1 MMKQLTRFV
10 LRHKRL
16 VAAGWILLT
25 LVGMAAAGP
34 ASEALDQRFSV
45 PDREGWETSQQILRT
60 YGNGGENPPMVP
72 VVKLP
77 QGKTVN
83 SPGVRAELRKLER
96 TARKAVPG
104 SRIAGFGSTGDK
116 GFISRDGS
124 TAFVYLF
131 PPLAEDPF
139 SGNVDRQRDLR
150 EAMGKVTVAGAPVR
164 LTGYDALYDSS
175 GTADEGPGVL
185 LEALIGGVGA
195 LVVLVFVFGSWLAL
209 VPLAMAICS
218 ILVSF
223 LLLFGLTQIT
233 EVSPIVQFLVALI
246 GLGVSIDYALLI
258 VVRWREEREK
268 GLEGDEAVTAA
279 MATAGRAV
287 VFSGTTVA
295 VGLLALI
302 ALPLPFLRSMGYGGL
317 LIPLVA
323 TLVAITLLPVILA
336 TIGPRLDRRR
346 IRRRR
351 EQHVTRWQRWS
362 EGVVRR
368 RWVAALLS
376 IGVLVALVLPATN
389 LHLGNADPDTLAKS
403 GPAREGL
410 NALAESGIGKGAIAP
425 TETLAPEADAAKVA
439 SAQAEVE
446 GVHGAMA
453 PDGPD
458 WRRKGQAVINAVPRE
473 GDETSAGRGAVQ
485 NLIDAAHNASPDARV
500 GGSGPLNADFI
511 DAVYGSFPLM
521 IALISLLTFL
531 LLARAFRSLL
541 LPLKAVILNVFS
553 VGAAW
558 GVLALVWQN
567 GHGSDEIWGI
577 AATGSISSWIPL
589 MVFAFLYGLSMDYEV
604 FILARMREEYDRT
617 GDTNQAVVF
626 GLARTGRLVTSA
638 ALILFLAFA
647 ALASGPETDVK
658 ILATGLAAGIL
669 LDATVIRALLVPAV
683 VSLFGRWNWWLP
695 PGAARLLRVRPS
707 PEPATEPGAA

>member
-1 MMKQLTRFV
+1 MMQELTRRV
-10 LRHKRL
+10 LRHKKL
-16 VAAGWILLT
+16 VVAAWVVLT

-45 PDREGWETSQQILRT
+45 PGREGWETSQEILEL
-60 YGNGGENPPMVP
+60 YGNGGETLPLIP
-72 VVKLP
+72 VVSLP
-77 QGKTVN
+77 DGVTAG
-83 SPGVRAELRKLER
+83 SPEVRAELREVER
-96 TARKAVPG
+96 VTREAVPG
-104 SRIAGFGSTGDK
+104 SRVAGFGSTGD
-116 GFISRDGS
+116 GTFISEDGR
-124 TAFVYLF
+124 TAFVYAF
-131 PPLAEDPF
+131 PGRTDDPF
-139 SGNVDRQRDLR
+139 GANVDAQRDL
-150 EAMGKVTVAGAPVR
+150 EKALEGQTVAGAPVL

-175 GTADEGPGVL
+175 GEGDEGPGVL
-185 LEALIGGVGA
+185 LEAVLGGVGA
-195 LVVLVFVFGSWLAL
+195 LVVLVFVFGSPLAL
-209 VPLAMAICS
+209 VPLGMAICS

-223 LLLFGLTQIT
+223 LLLWGLTALT

-258 VVRWREEREK
+258 VVRWREEREN
-268 GLEGDEAVTAA
+268 GVEGDEAVVAA
-279 MATAGRAV
+279 MGTAGRAV

-295 VGLLALI
+295 VGLLALV

-323 TLVAITLLPVILA
+323 TVVAVTLLPVILA

-346 IRRRR
+346 IRRRDR
-351 EQHVTRWQRWS
+351 SQAFWQRWS
-362 EGVVRR
+362 ETVVRR
-368 RWVAALLS
+368 RGLAAVMAMAILAAL
-376 IGVLVALVLPATN
+376 VVPATD
-389 LHLGNADPDTLAKS
+389 LHMGNADPDTIAKA
-403 GPAREGL
+403 GAARDGL
-410 NALAESGIGKGAIAP
+410 NALSDSGIGKGAIAP
-425 TETLAPEADAAKVA
+425 IETLVSEAGVGTVV
-439 SAQAEVE
+439 SAQAAVD
-446 GVHGAMA
+446 GVHGAVSPEGA
-453 PDGPD
+453 D
-458 WRRKGQAVINAVPRE
+458 WRREGQALVAAVPRE
-473 GDETSAGRGAVQ
+473 GDETQAGRDTVQ
-485 NLIDAAHNASPDARV
+485 GVIDAAHSASPNARV

-511 DAVYGSFPLM
+511 DAVYGAFPLM
-521 IALISLLTFL
+521 IVLISILTFL

-541 LPLKAVILNVFS
+541 LPAKAVVLNVIS

-577 AATGSISSWIPL
+577 AATGSIASWIPL

-604 FILARMREEYDRT
+604 FILARIREEYDRT
-617 GDTNQAVVF
+617 RDTDEAVVF

-669 LDATVIRALLVPAV
+669 VDATVVRALLVPAV

-695 PGAARLLRVRPS
+695 PGMARLLRVPPS
-707 PEPATEPGAA
+707 PDPAASRA

>member
-1 MMKQLTRFV
+1 VIQQLTRRV
-10 LRHKRL
+10 LRHKKL
-16 VAAGWILLT
+16 VVAAWVVLT

-45 PDREGWETSQQILRT
+45 PGREGWETSQEILEL
-60 YGNGGENPPMVP
+60 YGNGGETLPLIP
-72 VVKLP
+72 VVSLP
-77 QGKTVN
+77 DGVTAG
-83 SPGVRAELRKLER
+83 SPEVRAELREVER
-96 TARKAVPG
+96 VTREAVPG
-104 SRIAGFGSTGDK
+104 SRVAGFGSTGD
-116 GFISRDGS
+116 GTFISEDGR
-124 TAFVYLF
+124 TAFVYAF
-131 PPLAEDPF
+131 PGRTDDPF
-139 SGNVDRQRDLR
+139 GANVDAQRDL
-150 EAMGKVTVAGAPVR
+150 EKALEGQTVAGAPVL

-175 GTADEGPGVL
+175 GEGDEGPGVL
-185 LEALIGGVGA
+185 LEAVLGGVGA
-195 LVVLVFVFGSWLAL
+195 LVVLVFVFGSPLAL
-209 VPLAMAICS
+209 VPLGMAICS

-223 LLLFGLTQIT
+223 LLLWGLTALT

-258 VVRWREEREK
+258 VVRWREEREN
-268 GLEGDEAVTAA
+268 GVEGDEAVVAA
-279 MATAGRAV
+279 MGTAGRAV

-295 VGLLALI
+295 VGLLALV

-323 TLVAITLLPVILA
+323 TVVAVTLLPVILA

-346 IRRRR
+346 IRRRDR
-351 EQHVTRWQRWS
+351 SQAFWQRWS
-362 EGVVRR
+362 ETVVRR
-368 RWVAALLS
+368 RGLAAVIAMAILAAL
-376 IGVLVALVLPATN
+376 VVPATD
-389 LHLGNADPDTLAKS
+389 LHMGNADPDTIAKAGAAS
-403 GPAREGL
+403 DGL
-410 NALAESGIGKGAIAP
+410 NALNDSGIGKGAIAP
-425 TETLAPEADAAKVA
+425 IETLVSEAGVGTVV
-439 SAQAEVE
+439 SAQAAVD
-446 GVHGAMA
+446 GVHGAVSPEGA
-453 PDGPD
+453 D
-458 WRRKGQAVINAVPRE
+458 WRREGQALVAAVPRE
-473 GDETSAGRGAVQ
+473 GDETQAGRDTVQ
-485 NLIDAAHNASPDARV
+485 GVIDAAHSASPNARV

-511 DAVYGSFPLM
+511 DAVYGAFPLM
-521 IALISLLTFL
+521 IVLISILTFL

-541 LPLKAVILNVFS
+541 LPAKAVVLNVIS

-577 AATGSISSWIPL
+577 AATGSIASWIPL

-604 FILARMREEYDRT
+604 FILARIREEYDRT
-617 GDTNQAVVF
+617 RDTDEAVVF

-669 LDATVIRALLVPAV
+669 VDATVVRALLVPAV

-695 PGAARLLRVRPS
+695 PGMARLLRVPPS
-707 PEPATEPGAA
+707 PDPAASRA

>member
-1 MMKQLTRFV
+1 MLSRLTRTV

-16 VAAGWILLT
+16 VAIGWIVLT
-25 LVGMAAAGP
+25 LVGVAAAGP

-45 PDREGWETSQQILRT
+45 PDREGWETSQEILRV
-60 YGNGGENPPMVP
+60 YGNGGESPPFVP

-77 QGKTVN
+77 GGTTA
-83 SPGVRAELRKLER
+83 SEPEARSELRRVEQV
-96 TARKAVPG
+96 AQKAVPG
-104 SRIAGFGSTGDK
+104 SRVAGFGSTGDPT
-116 GFISRDGS
+116 FTSEDGR
-124 TAFVYLF
+124 TAFIYVF
-131 PPLAEDPF
+131 PRRSEDPF
-139 SGNVDRQRDLR
+139 AGNIDANRMLR
-150 EAMGKVTVAGAPVR
+150 TALRGETVAGQPVL

-175 GTADEGPGVL
+175 GEADEGPGVL
-185 LEALIGGVGA
+185 LEAVLGGAGA
-195 LVVLVFVFGSWLAL
+195 LVVLAFVFGSLLAL

-223 LLLFGLTQIT
+223 LLLWGLTAVT
-233 EVSPIVQFLVALI
+233 DVSPIVQFLIALI
-246 GLGVSIDYALLI
+246 GLGVSIDYALII

-268 GLEGDEAVTAA
+268 GLGNEEAVVAA

-295 VGLLALI
+295 VGLLALVAI
-302 ALPLPFLRSMGYGGL
+302 PLPFLRSMGYGGL

-346 IRRRR
+346 LRRRDQSHR
-351 EQHVTRWQRWS
+351 FWERWS
-362 EGVVRR
+362 TGVVRHR
-368 RWVAALLS
+368 GVAAL
-376 IGVLVALVLPATN
+376 VAVAILAALLIPATN
-389 LHLGNADPDTLAKS
+389 LHLGNADPDTIAKE
-403 GPAREGL
+403 GAAKEGL
-410 NALAESGIGKGAIAP
+410 ALLEESGIGKGAIAP
-425 TETLAPEADAAKVA
+425 IETLVPQDDAQAVV
-439 SAQAEVE
+439 SAQAEVG
-446 GVHGAMA
+446 GVHGAVA
-453 PDGPD
+453 PEGPD
-458 WRRKGQAVINAVPRE
+458 WRREGLALVSAAPRE
-473 GDETSAGRGAVQ
+473 GDESGAGRDTVQ
-485 NLIDAAHNASPDARV
+485 EVIDAAHSASPDARV

-521 IALISLLTFL
+521 IALIAVLTFL

-541 LPLKAVILNVFS
+541 LPAKAVVLNVLS
-553 VGAAW
+553 IGAAW
-558 GVLALVWQN
+558 GIMTLVWQE
-567 GHGSDEIWGI
+567 GHGSEEIWGI
-577 AATGSISSWIPL
+577 AATGSIASWIPL

-617 GDTNQAVVF
+617 GDTDEAVVF
-626 GLARTGRLVTSA
+626 GLGRTGRLVTSA

-695 PGAARLLRVRPS
+695 PSAARLLRVPPS
-707 PEPATEPGAA
+707 PEPAPESGAA

>member
-1 MMKQLTRFV
+1 MLETLTRRV

-16 VAAGWILLT
+16 VALSWILLT
-25 LVGMAAAGP
+25 IVGMAAAGP

-45 PDREGWETSQQILRT
+45 PGREGWETSQEILKLF
-60 YGNGGENPPMVP
+60 GNGGESPPLVP
-72 VVKLP
+72 VVQLP
-77 QGKTVN
+77 EGGPTAAAA
-83 SPGVRAELRKLER
+83 RAELLRVEQEAKE
-96 TARKAVPG
+96 AVPG
-104 SRIAGFGSTGDK
+104 SRVAGFGSTGDPT
-116 GFISRDGS
+116 FTSEDGR
-124 TAFVYLF
+124 TAFLYVF
-131 PPLAEDPF
+131 PRRSADPF
-139 SGNVDRQRDLR
+139 AGNIDAQRDLR
-150 EAMGKVTVAGAPVR
+150 DALRDTQVAGAPV
-164 LTGYDALYDSS
+164 LVTGYDALYDSS
-175 GTADEGPGVL
+175 GEADEGPGVL
-185 LEALIGGVGA
+185 LEALLGGVGA
-195 LVVLVFVFGSWLAL
+195 LVVLVFVFGSFLAL

-223 LLLFGLTQIT
+223 LLLWGLTAIT
-233 EVSPIVQFLVALI
+233 DVSPIVQFLVALI
-246 GLGVSIDYALLI
+246 GLGVSIDYALII

-268 GLEGDEAVTAA
+268 GLEGDEAVVAA
-279 MATAGRAV
+279 MKTAGRAV

-346 IRRRR
+346 IRRRDR
-351 EQHVTRWQRWS
+351 SNVFWERWS
-362 EGVVRR
+362 AAVVRR
-368 RWVAALLS
+368 RGFAAFAALAML
-376 IGVLVALVLPATN
+376 IALLIPATN
-389 LHLGNADPDTLAKS
+389 LHLGNADPDTIAKAGS
-403 GPAREGL
+403 AKEGL
-410 NALAESGIGKGAIAP
+410 DLLADSGIGKGAIAP
-425 TETLAPEADAAKVA
+425 IETLVREGDAPAVT
-439 SAQAEVE
+439 SAEAEVE
-446 GVHGAMA
+446 GVHGAVA
-453 PDGPD
+453 PEGPD
-458 WRRKGQAVINAVPRE
+458 WRRDGQAVISAAPRE
-473 GDETSAGRGAVQ
+473 GDESEAGRDTVQ
-485 NLIDAAHNASPDARV
+485 NVIDAAHSASSDARL

-521 IALISLLTFL
+521 IALISVLTFL

-541 LPLKAVILNVFS
+541 LPVKAVVLNVLS
-553 VGAAW
+553 IGAAW
-558 GVLALVWQN
+558 GIMTLVWQE
-567 GHGSDEIWGI
+567 GHGSNEIWGI
-577 AATGSISSWIPL
+577 AATGSIASWIPL

-617 GDTNQAVVF
+617 GDTDEAVIF
-626 GLARTGRLVTSA
+626 GLGRTGRLVTSA

-669 LDATVIRALLVPAV
+669 LDATVVRALLVPAV

-695 PGAARLLRVRPS
+695 TGVARVLRVPPS